1 MASYIARRLFYALLT
16 FLGITVAV
24 FTLIHAVPGDP
35 IDFYLSASGPG
46 VLISP
51 EVIARIRSEQ
61 SLDRPLTVQYLRWL
75 ARVTV
80 FDFGSSFIDRR
91 DVSGRVLEKLPNTL
105 LLNVLALAFSL
116 AVAIPAGVMAAARR
130 DGWFDRISRLILVL
144 FYSLPSFWIA
154 LLLAFLFAVR
164 LDLLPLYGMTSDD
177 YETFSTMQRLSD
189 RLWHLILPV
198 LSLSLAQIAIFAR
211 FSRSSLLEVLSQ
223 DFITT
228 ARAKGVSETGVIVKH
243 AFRNSMLPL
252 ITVVALTLP
261 WLLSGSVI
269 IERLFQWD
277 GIGRLYFHSI
287 QARDY
292 PTIMGLTVMTAM
304 AVLLVS
310 FLTDVAYAI
319 IDPRVRLREST
330 K

>member
-1 MASYIARRLFYALLT
+1 MASYLARRLVYALLT

-46 VLISP
+46 VHVTP

-61 SLDRPLTVQYLRWL
+61 YLDRPLTVQYFHWL
-75 ARVTV
+75 GRVAV
-80 FDFGSSFIDRR
+80 LDFGSSFIDRR
-91 DVSGRVLEKLPNTL
+91 DVFYRVLEKLPNTL
-105 LLNVLALAFSL
+105 LLNLLALAFSL
-116 AVAIPAGVMAAARR
+116 AVAIPAGVIAAARR
-130 DGWFDRISRLILVL
+130 DGWFDRVSRVVLVL
-144 FYSLPSFWIA
+144 FYSLPGFWIA

-164 LDLLPLYGMTSDD
+164 LDVLPLYGMTSDD
-177 YETFSTMQRLSD
+177 YENLSTLQRFSD
-189 RLWHLILPV
+189 RVAHMILPV

-228 ARAKGVSETGVIVKH
+228 ARAKGVSESGVIVKH
-243 AFRNSMLPL
+243 AFRNAMLPL

-292 PTIMGLTVMTAM
+292 PTIMGLTVMTAT

-310 FLTDVAYAI
+310 LLADVVYAL
-319 IDPRVRLREST
+319 IDPRIRLRESSL
-330 K
+330 